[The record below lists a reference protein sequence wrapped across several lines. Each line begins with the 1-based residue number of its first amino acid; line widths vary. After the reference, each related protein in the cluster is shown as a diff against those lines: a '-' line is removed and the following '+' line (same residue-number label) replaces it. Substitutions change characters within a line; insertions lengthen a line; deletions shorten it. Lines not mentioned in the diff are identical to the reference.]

1 MGQARQKARH
11 AQMGA
16 SHGRRRAKIA
26 ALGAVVVVVVV
37 VVGFIAARALTGGDD
52 TTSVGAGVGSG
63 TGGQTGGDFH
73 SIAVDPSNPEHI
85 FVGGH
90 QAVSESTDGGATW
103 SEVPTLRDA
112 DAMGW
117 VFTTDSMYVS
127 GHPGLTASVDG
138 AGSFERSN
146 DGLPDTDLHAL
157 GGTDD
162 LLYAAGP
169 SVGVSVR
176 TEPDGQWEQRTAQA
190 GQSFFG
196 RILVDP
202 SEPERLI
209 AADAANGVAA
219 SGDGGRTWQPLPSGL
234 ESAVWL
240 SRSGPDGQTI
250 VAAGGA
256 GAALSSDGGTTW
268 EQLRIPPGAS
278 LVELSPDDPDTMY
291 AGIHDG
297 ERVRVSI
304 SHDAGGTWSD
314 S

>member
-1 MGQARQKARH
+1 MGQAKQRATPDGHMSR
-11 AQMGA
+11 
-16 SHGRRRAKIA
+16 SHVRRRATIA
-26 ALGAVVVVVVV
+26 ALGAVVVA
-37 VVGFIAARALTGGDD
+37 VGFIAAIAVTRGDD
-52 TTSVGAGVGSG
+52 TSSDGAGAGSG

-73 SIAVDPSNPEHI
+73 SIAVDPSNPERI

-117 VFTTDSMYVS
+117 VFTTDSVYVS
-127 GHPGLTASVDG
+127 GHPGLTVSVDG

-176 TEPDGQWEQRTAQA
+176 TEPDGPWEQRTAQT
-190 GQSFFG
+190 GESFFG

-202 SEPERLI
+202 TEPDQMI
-209 AADAANGVAA
+209 AADAANGVVS
-219 SGDGGRTWQPLPSGL
+219 SGDGGRTWLLLPSGL
-234 ESAVWL
+234 ESATWL

-250 VAAGGA
+250 VASGGA
-256 GAALSSDGGTTW
+256 GAALSRDGGATW
-268 EQLRIPPGAS
+268 EQLAVPPGAS
-278 LVELSPDDPDTMY
+278 LVELSPADPDTMY

-297 ERVRVSI
+297 ERVRVST
-304 SHDAGGTWSD
+304 SHDAGRTWSQR
-314 S
+314 

>member
-1 MGQARQKARH
+1 M
-11 AQMGA
+11 
-16 SHGRRRAKIA
+16 IA
-26 ALGAVVVVVVV
+26 ALAAIVAVGGLLVGLVVTR
-37 VVGFIAARALTGGDD
+37 GDGG
-52 TTSVGAGVGSG
+52 GSG
-63 TGGQTGGDFH
+63 DPVAESASGGLTGGDFH
-73 SIAVDPSNPEHI
+73 SIAVDPSNPERI

-117 VFTTDSMYVS
+117 VFTTDSVYVS
-127 GHPGLTASVDG
+127 GHPGLTVSVDR

-157 GGTDD
+157 GGTDRV
-162 LLYAAGP
+162 LYAAGP
-169 SVGVSVR
+169 AVGVSAR
-176 TEPDGQWEQRTAQA
+176 TEPDGPWDQRTAKA

-202 SEPERLI
+202 TKPETLI
-209 AADAANGVAA
+209 AADAANGVVA
-219 SGDGGRTWQPLPSGL
+219 SADGGRTWNLLPSGL
-234 ESAVWL
+234 VSATWL

-250 VAAGGA
+250 VASGGA
-256 GAALSSDGGTTW
+256 GAALSSDGGATW
-268 EQLRIPPGAS
+268 EPLRIPPGAS
-278 LVELSPDDPDTMY
+278 LIELSPEDLDTMY

-304 SHDAGGTWSD
+304 SQDAGGTWSD